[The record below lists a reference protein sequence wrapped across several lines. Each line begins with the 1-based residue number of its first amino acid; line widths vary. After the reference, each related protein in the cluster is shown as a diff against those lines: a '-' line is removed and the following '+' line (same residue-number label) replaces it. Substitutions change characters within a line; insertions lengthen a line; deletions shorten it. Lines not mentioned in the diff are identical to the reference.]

1 LLTKNVPSGG
11 FRLLYA
17 ITQCLNEVNQFH
29 CFPSIE
35 YLAALIKRAPSTV
48 WSMLPK
54 LEEIGAIEIEWGSK
68 GSGHPN
74 VYRLP
79 EEFLAFYFGPEKGQT
94 PKPVLGP
101 KKPRQIGV
109 SKPRQ
114 TGVFDQLENPDTP
127 PKKPRSTVKKPGH
140 IGVSHFLA
148 TDSHK
153 KERGIGGG
161 MYTRK
166 AYATREAPSAARSAD
181 DDRESAVIN
190 SANTSVDAPLN
201 PAKTTSDDATFSAPD
216 RPVPRADARTE
227 TAAQKQPSPE
237 RDATELGAPNGARA
251 AFADVRYA
259 WPSDRTDDEGYAAYV
274 AALAAAHGD
283 TEVVLDA
290 IWERLE
296 ESGADPPWLSD
307 ALRRIEHDLRYGNP
321 EEDEDD

>member
-1 LLTKNVPSGG
+1 MPINSDWADKRLTRQQRGDMAFRYLDWLVTKNVPSGG
-11 FRLLYA
+11 FLLLYA
-17 ITQCLNEVNQFH
+17 ITQCFNEVNQFH
-29 CFPSIE
+29 CFPSID

-54 LEEIGAIEIEWGSK
+54 LEEIGVIEIEWGSK

-74 VYRLP
+74 TYRLP
-79 EEFLAFYFGPEKGQT
+79 AVFLEFYFGPGKGQT
-94 PKPVLGP
+94 PKPVLAP

-114 TGVFDQLENPDTP
+114 VGVSDQPQNPDTA
-127 PKKPRSTVKKPGH
+127 PKKPRSTVGKPRH

-153 KERGIGGG
+153 KERG
-161 MYTRK
+161 
-166 AYATREAPSAARSAD
+166 SAARSAD
-181 DDRESAVIN
+181 ADRESATTN
-190 SANTSVDAPLN
+190 SATVDDETPIQRAGE
-201 PAKTTSDDATFSAPD
+201 PALI
-216 RPVPRADARTE
+216 E
-227 TAAQKQPSPE
+227 TVAAQNQKPSRVNPI
-237 RDATELGAPNGARA
+237 GAAADSVRA
-251 AFADVRYA
+251 AFADVSYA

-274 AALAAAHGD
+274 AALAAAQGD

-307 ALRRIEHDLRYGNP
+307 ALRRIENDLRMRQPRRTGRQ
-321 EEDEDD
+321 